1 MFNFELTLDEANL
14 ILAALGKQ
22 QYDAVAG
29 LIMKI
34 KQQAEPQIPRVQ
46 KELEEAAAARQKAA
60 EEQPAEQAA

>member
-46 KELEEAAAARQKAA
+46 KELEEAATQQKAA
-60 EEQPAEQAA
+60 AEQPAEQAA

>member
-1 MFNFELTLDEANL
+1 MFTFELTLDEANL
-14 ILAALGKQ
+14 VLGALGKQ

-46 KELEEAAAARQKAA
+46 QELEAAAAARKAEA
-60 EEQPAEQAA
+60 EATAQASE

>member
-22 QYDAVAG
+22 PYDAVAG

-46 KELEEAAAARQKAA
+46 KELEEVAARQKAA

>member
-46 KELEEAAAARQKAA
+46 KELEEAAARQKAA

>member
-1 MFNFELTLDEANL
+1 
-14 ILAALGKQ
+14 
-22 QYDAVAG
+22 
-29 LIMKI
+29 MKI